1 MQHHPH
7 VHCVV
12 PGGGLGR
19 GGTEWVSTS
28 PRFLLPVRVL
38 SRVFRGKYLAG
49 LRRLYEAGELTVA
62 GQLAPLQSPR
72 AFRALCR
79 RLRKH
84 DWVVY
89 TKPPFGGPDVVLKY
103 LARYMLHPPRRH
115 RQQPDPRR
123 PPPTP

>member
-1 MQHHPH
+1 LQHHPH

-28 PRFLLPVRVL
+28 HCFLLPVRVL

-72 AFRALCR
+72 ALRALCR
-79 RLRKH
+79 RLRK
-84 DWVVY
+84 
-89 TKPPFGGPDVVLKY
+89 
-103 LARYMLHPPRRH
+103 ARLGRVHQSRPSA
-115 RQQPDPRR
+115 DPMSS
-123 PPPTP
+123 